1 MNPQVRTGLTHA
13 GTALGG
19 VMAGVAFV
27 STKGVDLYA
36 IWDQL
41 NVVIA
46 DITKLLAIATPVATA
61 AYGVYKSSTKEKLK
75 DIVAD
80 PPKAIEAA
88 REIPV
93 TPQVVAIAEA
103 LKSNGH

>member
-1 MNPQVRTGLTHA
+1 MNPQVRTGLTHV

-19 VMAGVAFV
+19 VMAGIAFV

-61 AYGVYKSSTKEKLK
+61 AYGVYKASTKEKLK
-75 DIVAD
+75 DVIAD
-80 PPKAIEAA
+80 PKAVEVAA
-88 REIPV
+88 TMPA
-93 TPQVVAIAEA
+93 TPAAIAVAEA
-103 LKSNGH
+103 LKSNGR